1 MREVIQ
7 TCIARTVNRK
17 SPAEEGCNVYAC
29 DEPASIVLLV
39 GGGMDG
45 STSSTLVRL
54 CRKHGEEME
63 AAIHR
68 TLMIVAVEARRN

>member
-1 MREVIQ
+1 MRKVEQ

-29 DEPASIVLLV
+29 DESASLVLLV
-39 GGGMDG
+39 GGGVG
-45 STSSTLVRL
+45 GGTSSTLIRL

>member
-29 DEPASIVLLV
+29 DEPASLVLFV

-63 AAIHR
+63 SAIHR
-68 TLMIVAVEARRN
+68 TLMIVSVEARRN

>member
-29 DEPASIVLLV
+29 DEPASLVLFV

-45 STSSTLVRL
+45 STSSTLIRL
-54 CRKHGEEME
+54 CRKHGEEMR
-63 AAIHR
+63 AALHR
-68 TLMIVAVEARRN
+68 TLMCIEVVSRRN